1 MCERA
6 PPDGAH
12 QIAYWDRVFAALV
25 KTRLEE
31 RPAGKF
37 LERRYA
43 DAKSTRRRLDHEY
56 AEYKAILTELGVA
69 K

>member
-1 MCERA
+1 MACTRSRTGTGSSPRWSRHDWKKDLQENFWD
-6 PPDGAH
+6 DG
-12 QIAYWDRVFAALV
+12 
-25 KTRLEE
+25 
-31 RPAGKF
+31 
-37 LERRYA
+37 YA